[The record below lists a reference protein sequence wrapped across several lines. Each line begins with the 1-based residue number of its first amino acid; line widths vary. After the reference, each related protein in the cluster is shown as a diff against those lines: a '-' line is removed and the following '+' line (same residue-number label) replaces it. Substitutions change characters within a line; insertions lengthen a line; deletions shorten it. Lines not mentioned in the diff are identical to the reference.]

1 MDIQHKIFEMK
12 YENSPKIIEGDM
24 YRIEI
29 EKQMNEKIERTFKSV
44 KKGNVL
50 NVKVDNFLTFN
61 VL

>member
-24 YRIEI
+24 YRIEN

-44 KKGNVL
+44 KKSKCSECESGQFL
-50 NVKVDNFLTFN
+50 NI
-61 VL
+61 